1 MEFFIFMALTLPVKL
16 LLLTWIEKVVK
27 LFKKSAKEPAWLI
40 NQTSLRCLDLYR
52 KCKRG
57 LSSYFAVT
65 MAMDLSV
72 LIISLYL
79 SLNFLLGQKNILNI
93 PKITF
98 MCSTTSLSMYLIF
111 WILIITTGAENCH
124 RALTDLTQPLRRRKV
139 ETVSDPRELAEIENI
154 INDIES
160 VGPFTGEGFFDVKK
174 TTLTAMMGSTV
185 TYLIVLIQF
194 KTSEAIS

>member
-1 MEFFIFMALTLPVKL
+1 MALTLPIKL
-16 LLLTWIEKVVK
+16 LLLTWMEKVAQ
-27 LFKKSAKEPAWLI
+27 LFKKSSKEPAWLI
-40 NQTSLRCLDLYR
+40 NQTSLKCLDLYK

-65 MAMDLSV
+65 MAMDLSF

-79 SLNFLLGQKNILNI
+79 SLNFLLGQQNINI
-93 PKITF
+93 SKITF

-111 WILIITTGAENCH
+111 WILIVTTGAENCH
-124 RALTDLTQPLRRRKV
+124 RALTDLTHPLRRKKV
-139 ETVSDPRELAEIENI
+139 EAVSDPRELAEIENI

-194 KTSEAIS
+194 KTAEDSL